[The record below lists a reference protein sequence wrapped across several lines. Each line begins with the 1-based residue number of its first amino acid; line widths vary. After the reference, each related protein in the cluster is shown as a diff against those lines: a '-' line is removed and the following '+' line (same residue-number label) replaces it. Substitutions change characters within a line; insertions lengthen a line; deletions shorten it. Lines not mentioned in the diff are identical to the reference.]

1 MNAEHLRVIV
11 QAATAFALAFGLVPV
26 ARRVALARGLVAE
39 PAPDRIHQIPTP
51 YLGGVA
57 IAIAVMSTAATARG
71 WGLDG
76 VVPLA
81 GAGVIGAVGLLDD
94 ARSVTVTGRLAV
106 EVLVGLAAFAAGT
119 RVELVNDPVDLA
131 LTVTWLVVI
140 TNAFNLLDN
149 MDGATAAVA
158 ATVGAALA
166 VGCVLQG
173 QWLLGTLAAVAAAAC
188 LGFLVHNW
196 HPASIFMGDA
206 GSLFLGFLLAS
217 ITLGMRT
224 KVDPVTSMVAAVLV
238 VCLPVFDTALVVIS
252 RMRAGRSILVGST
265 DHTAHR
271 LLRLGFGHHAVVV
284 VLAVASA
291 VTAGLGA
298 ALALDVLPGWP
309 AAAVGVV
316 AGVGL
321 VAMLRLPDHHPPT
334 PGPARPAEV
343 GGG

>member
-1 MNAEHLRVIV
+1 VVV

-57 IAIAVMSTAATARG
+57 IAAAVLAAAATARG

-81 GAGVIGAVGLLDD
+81 GAAVVGAVGLLDD
-94 ARSVTVTGRLAV
+94 ARSVTVTGRLAT
-106 EVLVGLAAFAAGT
+106 EVLAAVAAFAAGT

-131 LTVTWLVVI
+131 LTVVWLVVI

-149 MDGATAAVA
+149 MDGAAAAVA

-166 VGCVLQG
+166 VSCVLQG
-173 QWLLGTLAAVAAAAC
+173 HWLLGTLAAAAAGAC

-217 ITLGMRT
+217 TALGMPTR
-224 KVDPVTSMVAAVLV
+224 VDPAASMVAAVLV
-238 VCLPVFDTALVVIS
+238 VCLPVFDTTLVVIS
-252 RMRAGRSILVGST
+252 RMRARRSIFVGAT

-271 LLRLGFGHHAVVV
+271 LLRAGFGQHAVVV
-284 VLAVASA
+284 LLTGATA
-291 VTAGLGA
+291 VTAGVGA
-298 ALALDVLPGWP
+298 AVALDVVPRWP

-316 AGVGL
+316 AGVAL
-321 VAMLRLPDHHPPT
+321 VAMLRLPDHHQPP
-334 PGPARPAEV
+334 PEPARPAEV
-343 GGG
+343 GG